1 MYLFPSGN
9 KYSGLNLNKKIKIY
23 SAGKFYKW
31 EQIKKKCIA
40 TVFLV
45 GRKQLRIQ
53 KEFKEKKKECYV
65 SQKCILE

>member
-31 EQIKKKCIA
+31 EQIKKKMYSDR
-40 TVFLV
+40 FF
-45 GRKQLRIQ
+45 GG
-53 KEFKEKKKECYV
+53 KKTIKD
-65 SQKCILE
+65 SKGI

>member
-31 EQIKKKCIA
+31 EQIKKNN
-40 TVFLV
+40 VQRPFFWW
-45 GRKQLRIQ
+45 
-53 KEFKEKKKECYV
+53 EENN
-65 SQKCILE
+65 